1 MGKGKGEVGDE
12 SQSLPLTDAL
22 VQLSFLVQSV
32 VEDACA
38 EHDTSP
44 GQARLLG
51 ALEGRSPAMTE
62 LAALLGVERASVT
75 GLVDRAERRGLV
87 RRAPD
92 PGDRRASRV
101 HLTDQGRQTE
111 AAFRT
116 SVARRIEGLASGLP
130 QTERARLAHSA
141 TRLLGVNEQVDE
153 EKETPPGASGSA
165 SDAS

>member
-1 MGKGKGEVGDE
+1 MGKDEGE
-12 SQSLPLTDAL
+12 SLPLTDAL

-38 EHDTSP
+38 EYDTSP

-51 ALEGRSPAMTE
+51 VLEGRSPAMTE

-87 RRAPD
+87 RRTPD
-92 PGDRRASRV
+92 PADRRASRV

-111 AAFRT
+111 AAFRAAVT
-116 SVARRIEGLASGLP
+116 RRIEALAANLP
-130 QTERARLAHSA
+130 QTERARLARSV
-141 TRLLGVNEQVDE
+141 TRLLGVA
-153 EKETPPGASGSA
+153 T
-165 SDAS
+165 